1 MNMKAI
7 SLTCHVH
14 TRMRAPGVGAGL
26 PAIGRHRD
34 DRAPHRGQT
43 RSHNSAD
50 CQAVGLWG
58 SKAIGA
64 IRGDAEQPC

>member
-1 MNMKAI
+1 MNMKAMN
-7 SLTCHVH
+7 LTCHGH
-14 TRMRAPGVGAGL
+14 THVRAPGVGAGL
-26 PAIGRHRD
+26 PAMRCAASAA
-34 DRAPHRGQT
+34 APHRGHG